1 MANPRVMRQ
10 SRRRRGGEE
19 VKLNITSM
27 MDMFTIILVF
37 LIKNFSTEGA
47 IVTPADNLTLPK
59 STVERKAKESLSV
72 KVSRNTISVEDAL
85 ALDNAAFEA
94 LTQQKKFMIQPLYD
108 VLIRYADEA
117 KKMALVSGTEFSGE
131 ITIQGD
137 VEIPYFILTRVMYT
151 CGQAGYPNMNLFVY
165 RQD

>member
-1 MANPRVMRQ
+1 MANPRVARQ
-10 SRRRRGGEE
+10 ARRRRGNDE

-59 STVERKAKESLSV
+59 STVERKAKEALSV
-72 KVSRNTISVEDAL
+72 QISRNTIIVENTTVLDEKGYAGLLEQKEFLIPQLHDAL
-85 ALDNAAFEA
+85 VQFAE
-94 LTQQKKFMIQPLYD
+94 
-108 VLIRYADEA
+108 EG
-117 KKMALVSGTEFSGE
+117 KKMASISGAAFSGD

-137 VEIPYFILTRVMYT
+137 VEIPYAVLTRVMYT

-165 RQD
+165 RNE

>member
-1 MANPRVMRQ
+1 MANPRAARQ
-10 SRRRRGGEE
+10 ARRRRGNDE

-37 LIKNFSTEGA
+37 LLKNFSTEGA

-59 STVERKAKESLSV
+59 STVEKRAKEALGV
-72 KVSRNTISVEDAL
+72 KISRSTISVENTLVLDGDAYGRLLTQKEFMIDPLFDAL
-85 ALDNAAFEA
+85 
-94 LTQQKKFMIQPLYD
+94 
-108 VLIRYADEA
+108 VHYAEEA
-117 KKMALVSGTEFSGE
+117 KKMASVAGTEFSGE

-137 VEIPYFILTRVMYT
+137 VEIPYSVLTRVMYT

-165 RQD
+165 RNE

>member
-1 MANPRVMRQ
+1 MANPRVARQ
-10 SRRRRGGEE
+10 ARRRRGKDE

-59 STVERKAKESLSV
+59 SSVERKAKEALSV
-72 KVSRNTISVEDAL
+72 QISRNTIIVENTTAIDEQAYAEL
-85 ALDNAAFEA
+85 LK
-94 LTQQKKFMIQPLYD
+94 QKEFMITPLYD
-108 VLIRYADEA
+108 ALVTYADEGR
-117 KKMALVSGTEFSGE
+117 KMATISGTPFSGD

-137 VEIPYFILTRVMYT
+137 VEIPYAVLTRVMYT

-165 RQD
+165 RNE

>member
-1 MANPRVMRQ
+1 MANPRTARQ
-10 SRRRRGGEE
+10 ARRRRGGDD

-59 STVERKAKESLSV
+59 SSVETRAKEALSV
-72 KVSRNTISVEDAL
+72 KISTNTILVENTVVLGEKEFADLQA
-85 ALDNAAFEA
+85 
-94 LTQQKKFMIQPLYD
+94 QKDFMIEPLYQ
-108 VLIRYADEA
+108 VLQKYSDEGR
-117 KKMALVSGTEFSGE
+117 KMEDISGEKFSGE
-131 ITIQGD
+131 IAIQGD
-137 VEIPYFILTRVMYT
+137 VAIPYAILTRVMYT

-165 RQD
+165 RQE

>member
-1 MANPRVMRQ
+1 MANPRASRQ
-10 SRRRRGGEE
+10 ARRRRGQDE

-47 IVTPADNLTLPK
+47 IVTPANNLTLPK
-59 STVERKAKESLSV
+59 STVERKAKEALSV
-72 KVSRNTISVEDAL
+72 KVSRNTISVEDAVV
-85 ALDNAAFEA
+85 LDNQAYSQLLE
-94 LTQQKKFMIQPLYD
+94 QKDFMITALFTA
-108 VLIRYADEA
+108 LSNYAAEA
-117 KKMALVSGTEFSGE
+117 EKMATISGNDFSGE

-137 VEIPYFILTRVMYT
+137 VEIPYSILTRVMYT

-165 RQD
+165 RNN

>member
-1 MANPRVMRQ
+1 MANPRAARQ
-10 SRRRRGGEE
+10 ARRRRGNGE

-47 IVTPADNLTLPK
+47 IVTPAENLTLPK
-59 STVERKAKESLSV
+59 STVERKAKGALSV
-72 KVSRNTISVEDAL
+72 QISRGIIIVENVTVLDETAYGKLLKQKEFMITALYDAL
-85 ALDNAAFEA
+85 VNFAEES
-94 LTQQKKFMIQPLYD
+94 
-108 VLIRYADEA
+108 R
-117 KKMALVSGTEFSGE
+117 KMAEISGTPFSGD

-137 VEIPYFILTRVMYT
+137 VEIPYSVLTRVMYT

-165 RQD
+165 RNE

>member
-1 MANPRVMRQ
+1 MANPRAARQ
-10 SRRRRGGEE
+10 ARKRRGGET

-59 STVERKAKESLSV
+59 SSVERKAKEALSV
-72 KVSRNTISVEDAL
+72 KISRNSIMVENTQVIDENSYARLLEQKEFLVTSLYDAL
-85 ALDNAAFEA
+85 VNFAEEG
-94 LTQQKKFMIQPLYD
+94 
-108 VLIRYADEA
+108 R
-117 KKMALVSGTEFSGE
+117 KMASISGTPFSGD

-137 VEIPYFILTRVMYT
+137 VEIPYSVLTRVMYT

-165 RQD
+165 RNE

>member
-1 MANPRVMRQ
+1 MANPRIARQ
-10 SRRRRGGEE
+10 ARRRRGSDE

-47 IVTPADNLTLPK
+47 IVTPAENLTLPK
-59 STVERKAKESLSV
+59 STVERKAKEALSV
-72 KVSRNTISVEDAL
+72 QISKNTIIVENSTV
-85 ALDNAAFEA
+85 LDEQAYTTLLE
-94 LTQQKKFMIQPLYD
+94 QKEFMVTPLYD
-108 VLIRYADEA
+108 ALVQYAEES
-117 KKMALVSGTEFSGE
+117 KKMATISGTPFSGD

-137 VEIPYFILTRVMYT
+137 VEIPYAVLTRVMYT

-165 RQD
+165 RNE